1 MKKNVIIVLLILALA
16 LSTVGFAYVVGQLKT
31 NDQLIKIGNADA
43 TGATLTPLYNVDD
56 VLIPSTVEIS
66 SDNEKH
72 YLQWHLTIETDKY
85 LEYTLDTELPPEF
98 SITTDRPEGV
108 YLYNTNT
115 TYTITLELLEEVDY
129 SEYTFYLYVNFK

>member
-98 SITTDRPEGV
+98 SITTDRPDGIYV
-108 YLYNTNT
+108 YNTST